1 MDADD
6 PCAIYERHLAAVSPA
21 AIAGDFEVIL
31 ANIAIPS
38 QFLTAD
44 REVVVSS
51 PEELALVL
59 EDYAEMLRAEGVT
72 DERERMLEAAFI
84 PGMPDMI
91 AGRHE
96 TEWHFADGRPPHR
109 FATRLLLMRYPGGWK
124 LIWLQTSLACD
135 EIAVLSPEFAAAQL
149 RVLHHISKGRH

>member
-1 MDADD
+1 MDRDT
-6 PCAIYERHLAAVSPA
+6 PFSVYESHLSAVSPA

-31 ANIAIPS
+31 AHIAIPS

-51 PEELALVL
+51 PDELALVL
-59 EDYAEMLRAEGVT
+59 EDYAEMMRAEGVT
-72 DERERMLEAAFI
+72 DERERVLEAAFI

-96 TEWHFADGRPPHR
+96 TEWHFADDRPPHR
-109 FATRLLLMRYPGGWK
+109 FVTRILLFRYPQGWK

>member
-1 MDADD
+1 MATDD
-6 PCAIYERHLAAVSPA
+6 PRKVYEAHLAAVSPA

-31 ANIAIPS
+31 AQIAIPS
-38 QFLTAD
+38 QFQTAD

-51 PEELALVL
+51 PDELALVL

-72 DERERMLEAAFI
+72 DERERVLDAAFI

-96 TEWHFADGRPPHR
+96 TEWHFADGRPPRR
-109 FATRLLLMRYPGGWK
+109 FETRILLLRYAQGWK